1 MFQRRVGQL
10 FRKQRNTHAS
20 RTQNPAAA
28 ATADAD
34 PIVKA
39 ADVDDDELPPP
50 DSLVEKDRM

>member
-1 MFQRRVGQL
+1 VGQL